1 MDSNTAAV
9 AFAAV
14 VCTGL
19 FLMFLVTGP
28 VGKAL
33 GRWLESYG
41 GSAVDPHRL
50 QELETRVAELEALNQ
65 RTLELEERVEFAERL
80 LGKLREADRLPPV
93 R

>member
-1 MDSNTAAV
+1 MDSNSAAV
-9 AFAAV
+9 AFAGV
-14 VCTGL
+14 ICTGM

-50 QELETRVAELEALNQ
+50 QELEARVAELEALNQ
-65 RTLELEERVEFAERL
+65 QTAELEERLEFAERL
-80 LGKLREADRLPPV
+80 LGKLRDSERLPPA

>member
-1 MDSNTAAV
+1 MDSNSAAV

-14 VCTGL
+14 ICAGM

-41 GSAVDPHRL
+41 GSAADPHRL
-50 QELETRVAELEALNQ
+50 QELEARVAELEALNQ

-80 LGKLREADRLPPV
+80 LGKLRDSDRLPPV